1 MPRACFFH
9 NVKLR
14 FRSVKSKWEGI
25 ERVAHRVPVNRK
37 YLEMPVA
44 FREKTQ
50 FTISC
55 VQAYI
60 AVQSRVRTDKE
71 EKIKVLVDAGAAPL
85 LPSANTDGQAGR
97 GGQADGKSMDE
108 HAGTSGGSR

>member
-1 MPRACFFH
+1 MPRACFLH

-25 ERVAHRVPVNRK
+25 ERAAHRVPVNRK

-50 FTISC
+50 FIQYRVYS
-55 VQAYI
+55 VYI
-60 AVQSRVRTDKE
+60 AAQGRVRTDKE

-85 LPSANTDGQAGR
+85 LPSANTVGQAG
-97 GGQADGKSMDE
+97 GEKAWTGMQARAVVVDK
-108 HAGTSGGSR
+108 